1 MAAPLLPADVVEF
14 ALAHLDADARR
25 EYGDDQTAWMPGE
38 WREHLL
44 DLDAARLDPGWVIT
58 T

>member
-1 MAAPLLPADVVEF
+1 MAPPTHPDVVES

-25 EYGDDQTAWMPGE
+25 EHGNDQTTWTPGA